1 MNTQQWDGWRDFA
14 IGANL
19 HHPITRPFIRER
31 ISMYQNIGSVFAR
44 IRSDGTTTK
53 AEGRKSQEA
62 PFLCEIEGLYI
73 SLSVEY
79 LYIILHGISKYGNS
93 GGIRWE

>member
-1 MNTQQWDGWRDFA
+1 
-14 IGANL
+14 
-19 HHPITRPFIRER
+19 
-31 ISMYQNIGSVFAR
+31 MYLIIGSVFAR
-44 IRSDGTTTK
+44 IRSDVTTTK

-62 PFLCEIEGLYI
+62 PFLCEIEGLYK

>member
-1 MNTQQWDGWRDFA
+1 M
-14 IGANL
+14 
-19 HHPITRPFIRER
+19 RPFIRER

-44 IRSDGTTTK
+44 IRSDVTTTK

-62 PFLCEIEGLYI
+62 PFLCEIGDYI
-73 SLSVEY
+73 NRYIVEY